1 MVTMTLDPMAYLQR
15 LMADLAFAQQIRGD
29 ARRTILCRPDEAP
42 GMLAA
47 VDQLR
52 IGDVITVKASPMP
65 PKGTVY
71 VIDDAALE
79 ASQAQ
84 AMQRFINTP
93 ISRWVSREH

>member
-15 LMADLAFAQQIRGD
+15 LMTDLAFAAQVRGD
-29 ARRTILCRPDEAP
+29 ARRTIICHPDEAP
-42 GMLAA
+42 GMRAA

-52 IGDVITVKASPMP
+52 AEDVITVKASPFP
-65 PKGTVY
+65 PKGTAY

-84 AMQRFINTP
+84 AMQRFIKTP
-93 ISRWVSREH
+93 MGRWGRP